1 MCPGQTCSRCY
12 DASQGL
18 SHRSG
23 LPQHAGQ
30 PEQAAGLGDPEAK
43 PYIQGRTLVA
53 AYTAY
58 SGPHGAM
65 VATALPML
73 TMAPRLRCFMPGSTR
88 RVICA
93 A

>member
-1 MCPGQTCSRCY
+1 MDVASPSMQGSRITVQ
-12 DASQGL
+12 AVLQRRAGA
-18 SHRSG
+18 G
-23 LPQHAGQ
+23 HA
-30 PEQAAGLGDPEAK
+30 
-43 PYIQGRTLVA
+43 LVA

-93 A
+93 RPGALKPGQALAW